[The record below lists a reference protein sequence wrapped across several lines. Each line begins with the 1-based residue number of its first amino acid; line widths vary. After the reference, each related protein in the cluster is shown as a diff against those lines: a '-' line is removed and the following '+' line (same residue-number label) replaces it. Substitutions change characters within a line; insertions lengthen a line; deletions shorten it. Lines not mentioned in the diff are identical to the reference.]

1 MEAEE
6 LTRLTIQGAVARL
19 EICREKVLNALSRQ
33 VVDELDAHLERLAG
47 EKQVKVLLV
56 WSKDHFAA
64 GADITQMV
72 RCTPEEAR
80 AFSFSSTYE
89 KLERLPFPTIAVME
103 GYALG
108 GGLELALACDMRI
121 AAEDARMG
129 LPEITL
135 GIMPG
140 AGGTV
145 RLPALVGR
153 ARAMEMICMGRPV
166 KAQAA
171 LDMGLVN
178 LVVPKEQLE
187 EQVDA
192 WCRRITSQSR
202 VALEAAKRSVLQG
215 QAYRLTQ
222 QGIAGEAEIWAGLF
236 ESHDQKEGMSAFLEK
251 RKPVFQDR

>member
-1 MEAEE
+1 MTYNDLGRWANMRFEFIKQHRPQLYQSLLKENKLHSYLVE
-6 LTRLTIQGAVARL
+6 FD
-19 EICREKVLNALSRQ
+19 RQ
-33 VVDELDAHLERLAG
+33 VQDTLILTGTD
-47 EKQVKVLLV
+47 
-56 WSKDHFAA
+56 AA

-72 RCTPEEAR
+72 HCSPQQAWE
-80 AFSFSSTYE
+80 FSFSDTYD
-89 KLERLPFPTIAVME
+89 KLDKLPIPTIAVIE

-153 ARAMEMICMGRPV
+153 NKAMEMICMGRPV
-166 KAQAA
+166 KAHEA

-178 LVVPKEQLE
+178 LVVPKQQLQ
-187 EQVDA
+187 EQVET
-192 WCRRITSQSR
+192 WCRRIVSQSR

-215 QAYRLTQ
+215 QAYRQIQ

-236 ESHDQKEGMSAFLEK
+236 ESYDQKEGMSAFLEK
-251 RKPVFQDR
+251 RKPAFQDR

>member
-1 MEAEE
+1 MDKEK
-6 LTRLTIQGAVARL
+6 LTRLMIEGGVARL

-33 VVDELDAHLERLAG
+33 VVDELDAHLERLAH

-56 WSKDHFAA
+56 WSRDNFAA

-72 RCTPEEAR
+72 HCSPQQAWE
-80 AFSFSSTYE
+80 FSFSDTYD
-89 KLERLPFPTIAVME
+89 KLDKLPIPTIAVIE

-153 ARAMEMICMGRPV
+153 NKAMEMICMGRPV
-166 KAQAA
+166 KAHEA
-171 LDMGLVN
+171 LRS
-178 LVVPKEQLE
+178 E
-187 EQVDA
+187 EH
-192 WCRRITSQSR
+192 TSELQS
-202 VALEAAKRSVLQG
+202 Q
-215 QAYRLTQ
+215 
-222 QGIAGEAEIWAGLF
+222 
-236 ESHDQKEGMSAFLEK
+236 
-251 RKPVFQDR
+251 